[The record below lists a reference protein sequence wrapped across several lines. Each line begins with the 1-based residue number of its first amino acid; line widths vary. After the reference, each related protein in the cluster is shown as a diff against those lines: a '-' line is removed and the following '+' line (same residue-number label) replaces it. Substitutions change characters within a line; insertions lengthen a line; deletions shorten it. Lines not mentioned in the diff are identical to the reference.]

1 MSHLW
6 MSQVGCISMSRH
18 KSECVMSQI
27 WCAGTSKKN
36 RRIVHM
42 NESCHTNECV
52 MSHVCVSHIARIIYP
67 DCAYD
72 FFSFFALVPSKK
84 EKIGKPESRIW
95 YMYFIRMSLF
105 MYIHIHVH
113 MFIHMY
119 IYDTYIACEWV
130 ILHVWLSHEACNA
143 YNWVTL
149 DIWYTDTCVQRGASH
164 LIDYPC
170 HTLTYTHGQW
180 Q

>member
-1 MSHLW
+1 VSHITHQNASCHTDEWGMSHLW

-95 YMYFIRMSLF
+95 YTCILF
-105 MYIHIHVH
+105 EWVYLCIYIYMYICL
-113 MFIHMY
+113 Y
-119 IYDTYIACEWV
+119 ICIYMIR
-130 ILHVWLSHEACNA
+130 ILHVNGSS
-143 YNWVTL
+143 YTYDWVTRHVTR
-149 DIWYTDTCVQRGASH
+149 IIESR
-164 LIDYPC
+164 
-170 HTLTYTHGQW
+170 
-180 Q
+180 